1 MFRECVAKFSKN
13 KLLGIFAFI
22 FLFVLTRFPYL
33 GADEINPDGVNW
45 HYRSQQFVVGL
56 KNGDF
61 EKTYQH
67 YHPGVT
73 LMWISG
79 IPIEIYKQVMGV
91 NSYNQYNFLTFN
103 LVAKVSVILAQFVL
117 TLIILLLLS
126 KIVGFRIAYLTVS
139 LFSLEP
145 FFVGNSRLYHMDVL
159 FTLFLFISLLF
170 SWLALRRFTW
180 KKGFLAGIFLSLS
193 FLTKSI
199 GIGGLIFV
207 LVFSTTYYFH
217 KKDAKTLSKYTISVL
232 GSFVLATFLFFPA
245 LWVRPFFYLSEIFS
259 ESERVGV
266 RKGHAQILLGE
277 YTENA
282 GFLFYP
288 LVVIMKVTPFI
299 LAGVLMYLL
308 KTFKFLPRLIMNTK
322 NKYSSVYLYL
332 LIFYLGYFAVMM
344 FPSKKIDRYMLPLY
358 PFLALTAVYGFVHFY
373 NSLQKAASKRIFAS
387 FTILA
392 VSFFYAI
399 PLISLFPYY
408 FTYTSPVFGPPANA
422 NLVIAQKPFGIA
434 VPALKDYILEKY
446 GDEPKLGFI
455 DTKPMKAI
463 YPNSK
468 VADIRVSGTS
478 DYDLLILG
486 VNEEIPEK
494 VLRSGTKFRKDSS
507 LYVNGL
513 EYWRIYVKEN

>member
-1 MFRECVAKFSKN
+1 MLRECLDKALRN
-13 KLLGIFAFI
+13 KPLALVVFV
-22 FLFVLTRFPYL
+22 FLFALTRFPYL
-33 GADEINPDGVNW
+33 GSDEINPDGVNW

-56 KNGDF
+56 KSGDF

-79 IPIEIYKQVMGV
+79 IPIEIYKQVTGTTT
-91 NSYNQYNFLTFN
+91 YDQHNFLAFN
-103 LVAKVSVILAQFVL
+103 LVAKVSVVLAQFVL
-117 TLIILLLLS
+117 TLFLLHLLS
-126 KIVGFRIAYLTVS
+126 KLVGFKVAYLTTL

-159 FTLFLFISLLF
+159 FTLFLFISLLL
-170 SWLALRRFTW
+170 SWLVLKDFTW
-180 KKGFLAGIFLSLS
+180 KRGFLAGIFLSLS

-199 GIGGLIFV
+199 GIGGFV
-207 LVFSTTYYFH
+207 FVMAFSMAYFLH
-217 KKDAKTLSKYTISVL
+217 KKDAGTLWKYVVSIL
-232 GSFVLATFLFFPA
+232 ASFAVATFLLFPA
-245 LWVRPFFYLSEIFS
+245 LWVKPFYYLSEIFS
-259 ESERVGV
+259 EGERVGI

-282 GFLFYP
+282 GFNFYP
-288 LVVIMKVTPFI
+288 LVILMKVTPFI
-299 LAGVLMYLL
+299 LGGVVLYLINILKSLPTLMMNL
-308 KTFKFLPRLIMNTK
+308 KK
-322 NKYSSVYLYL
+322 KYSSGYLYL
-332 LIFYLGYFAVMM
+332 LVFYLGYFAVMM

-358 PFLALTAVYGFVHFY
+358 PFLALTAVYGLINFY
-373 NSLQKAASKRIFAS
+373 DSLQKVRLKRIFAS
-387 FTILA
+387 LVILA
-392 VSFFYAI
+392 STFFYVV

-408 FTYTSPVFGPPANA
+408 FTYTSPIFGTAVGANKI
-422 NLVIAQKPFGIA
+422 IAQKPFGIA
-434 VPALKDYILEKY
+434 VPALKDYILRNY
-446 GDEPKLGFI
+446 GSELELGFI

-478 DYDLLILG
+478 DYDLIVLG
-486 VNEEIPEK
+486 INEEIPEK
-494 VLRSGTKFRKDSS
+494 VLRSGVKFRKDSS